1 MPRWRFS
8 LIGIILVLLPCHFL
22 QLASAQITHP
32 LEVNA
37 LQAVRRALKDT
48 GKNLNSWKK
57 TDPCVSNWTGV
68 ICLMDPNDGHLH
80 VQELRL
86 LNMKLSGKLA
96 PSLGLF
102 SHMTVLNFMWNN
114 LTGSIPK
121 EIGNLITLKLLLLS
135 GNQISGPIP
144 DELGS
149 LSNVTILNLD
159 INNISGPLPKTLA
172 NMTSAGHFHLNNNS
186 ISGQIPPELSAL
198 PQLLHFLLDNNN
210 LSGYLPQE
218 FSRMPNLMI
227 LQLDNNNFEGTE
239 IPNSYKNMPKLVKL
253 SLRNCRLQGTIPDFS
268 SVPNLLYL
276 DLSSNQLTGSIPTN
290 KLAKN
295 ITTIDLSNNM
305 LSGPIPSNFFRLY
318 SSPETN
324 VNFRAN
330 VTLTLDFQNNSL
342 TNVSGTIDPPS
353 NVTIRLQGNP
363 ICTSTNEFNIVQFC
377 GPNIGDDE
385 VSGTSN
391 NTSNPTCLPQSCPA
405 SLYMEYVPESPASC
419 FCALPLGVDVRLK
432 SPCISD
438 FPPYMNAF
446 VLEVTSSLGL
456 NRYQLLINSL
466 LWQNGRRLLITLKV
480 FPQYINN
487 TTNEFNKSEVY
498 RIMDRIATF
507 TLSLSD
513 VFGPYELINFTRH
526 GPYAD
531 VILEDQKSGMS
542 KGAVIGIVLGSIAGL
557 IAISLVFL
565 FIFCKRKSKHKQEVS
580 KKQSTAKIPIKA
592 ASVKGFSFTEL
603 EKATS
608 GFSESS
614 LVGQGGYGK
623 VYKGI
628 LDNGTAVAIKRAQ
641 QGSFQGEREFLT
653 EIEIL
658 SRVHH
663 RNLVSLVGYCDE
675 EVEQIL
681 VYEFMPNGSVDDLLY
696 GRFRNPMSFAMR
708 LHIALGSAKGIIYL
722 HKEADP
728 PIIHRDIKAN
738 NILLDS
744 KFTAKVSD
752 FGISK
757 LAPVPTDSGG
767 EGHVFTAVRGT
778 PVSTLLKPSYEIW
791 ISQVNSACQS
801 GMMHS
806 IIDSGMGPY
815 SSECLKRFMAL
826 ALKCCEDETERR
838 PSMLEVVRELEN
850 LSSMLPES
858 ETILTDSDISASGSS
873 GIPTSSLYSERN
885 SYVSGD
891 FPEAGSDL
899 VSGVVPTIRPR

>member
-1 MPRWRFS
+1 MLLLQSMMPRWKS
-8 LIGIILVLLPCHFL
+8 YLIGIILVLLSCHFQ

-32 LEVNA
+32 LEVDA

-68 ICLMDPNDGHLH
+68 ICLMDPNDGYLH

-102 SHMTVLNFMWNN
+102 SHMTILNFMWNN

-149 LSNVTILNLD
+149 LSNVIILNLD
-159 INNISGPLPKTLA
+159 SNNISGPLPKTLA

-305 LSGPIPSNFFRLY
+305 LSGPIPSNFSGFTHLQRL
-318 SSPETN
+318 SLENNNLSGSVPSNIWQN

-405 SLYMEYVPESPASC
+405 SLYMEYVPESPAFC

-557 IAISLVFL
+557 IAISLVLL
-565 FIFCKRKSKHKQEVS
+565 FIFYKRKSKHKQEVS

-696 GRFRNPMSFAMR
+696 GKSYDFFPS
-708 LHIALGSAKGIIYL
+708 
-722 HKEADP
+722 
-728 PIIHRDIKAN
+728 
-738 NILLDS
+738 LL
-744 KFTAKVSD
+744 
-752 FGISK
+752 
-757 LAPVPTDSGG
+757 LQN
-767 EGHVFTAVRGT
+767 
-778 PVSTLLKPSYEIW
+778 L
-791 ISQVNSACQS
+791 VNSACQS

>member
-32 LEVNA
+32 LEVDA
-37 LQAVRRALKDT
+37 LQAVRRALNDT

-68 ICLMDPNDGHLH
+68 ICLMDPNDGYLH

-96 PSLGLF
+96 PTLGLF
-102 SHMTVLNFMWNN
+102 SHMTVLYFMWNN

-135 GNQISGPIP
+135 GNQISRPIP
-144 DELGS
+144 NELGS
-149 LSNVTILNLD
+149 LSKVTILNLD
-159 INNISGPLPKTLA
+159 SNNISGPLPKTLA

-186 ISGQIPPELSAL
+186 ISGQIPLELSAL
-198 PQLLHFLLDNNN
+198 PQLLHFQLDNNN

-218 FSRMPNLMI
+218 YSRMPNLRI
-227 LQLDNNNFEGTE
+227 LQFDNNNFEGTE

-253 SLRNCRLQGTIPDFS
+253 LQGTIPDLS

-290 KLAKN
+290 KLANN

-305 LSGPIPSNFFRLY
+305 LTGSIPSNFSGFTFLQR
-318 SSPETN
+318 
-324 VNFRAN
+324 
-330 VTLTLDFQNNSL
+330 LDFQNNSL

-363 ICTSTNEFNIVQFC
+363 VCTNANEFNIVQFC

-391 NTSNPTCLPQSCPA
+391 DTSNPTCPQQSCPT
-405 SLYMEYVPESPASC
+405 SLHMEYVPESPASC
-419 FCALPLGVDVRLK
+419 FCALPLGVDVRLR
-432 SPCISD
+432 SPSISD
-438 FPPYMNAF
+438 FRPYMNAYM
-446 VLEVTSSLGL
+446 LNVTSSLGL
-456 NRYQLLINSL
+456 NRYQLLFNSF
-466 LWQNGRRLLITLKV
+466 LWQKGPRLLISLKV
-480 FPQYINN
+480 FPQYINS
-487 TTNEFNKSEVY
+487 TTNEFNKNEVY
-498 RIMDRIATF
+498 RIMDLIATF
-507 TLSLSD
+507 TLPLSD

-531 VILEDQKSGMS
+531 VILEDKKSGMS

-557 IAISLVFL
+557 IAISLIIL
-565 FIFCKRKSKHKQEVS
+565 FIFYKKKSKHKQEVS
-580 KKQSTAKIPIKA
+580 KKQSIAKIPIKA

-641 QGSFQGEREFLT
+641 QGSLQGEREFLT

-658 SRVHH
+658 SRLHH

-675 EVEQIL
+675 EGEQML
-681 VYEFMPNGSVDDLLY
+681 VYEFMPNGSVHDLLY
-696 GRFRNPMSFAMR
+696 GMKPISHGRN
-708 LHIALGSAKGIIYL
+708 I
-722 HKEADP
+722 
-728 PIIHRDIKAN
+728 
-738 NILLDS
+738 
-744 KFTAKVSD
+744 VQ
-752 FGISK
+752 
-757 LAPVPTDSGG
+757 
-767 EGHVFTAVRGT
+767 
-778 PVSTLLKPSYEIW
+778 
-791 ISQVNSACQS
+791 QVNSACQS
-801 GMMHS
+801 GMIYS
-806 IIDSGMGPY
+806 VIDNGMGPH
-815 SSECLKRFMAL
+815 SSECLTRFMAL
-826 ALKCCEDETERR
+826 ALKCCENETERR

-850 LSSMLPES
+850 LSSMLPKS
-858 ETILTDSDISASGSS
+858 ETIQTDSDISASGSS
-873 GIPTSSLYSERN
+873 GIPTSSAYSRRN

-899 VSGVVPTIRPR
+899 VSGAVPTIKPR